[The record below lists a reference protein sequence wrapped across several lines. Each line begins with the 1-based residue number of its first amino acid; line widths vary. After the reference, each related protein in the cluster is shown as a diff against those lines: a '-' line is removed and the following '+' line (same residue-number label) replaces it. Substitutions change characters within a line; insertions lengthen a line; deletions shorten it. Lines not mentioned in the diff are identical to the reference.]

1 MLSKGNHKETL
12 LKTQGLTLGILL
24 PLQVSFFSYI
34 LFFIVASL
42 LLLLLSSNFT
52 ALYPGWFYRNLSWC
66 FVVVVVFLLLLEA
79 SSDGSPEIPIARGI
93 PVPTDVWPA
102 DLKISLWIIS
112 FLLCAWSVTHSHPN
126 HPPLQVPD
134 PTVNGW

>member
-93 PVPTDVWPA
+93 PVPTDEKDIV
-102 DLKISLWIIS
+102 
-112 FLLCAWSVTHSHPN
+112 
-126 HPPLQVPD
+126 
-134 PTVNGW
+134 